1 MFFRHIYCENYC
13 SDLHMFLIRLN
24 HLIAVLAIFE
34 TTALT
39 QQNVNTLSWQL
50 PGATSTVSFCKAQ
63 SKFYGSHFEF
73 NFFLDLVEAPTF
85 FSTGVVSAKGYAHGY
100 LIFSFCTFSFVLN
113 FHVFSFCTHVITQ
126 TQDIMTGVL
135 VGNDEI
141 KIQNTKGGKKKESLQ
156 KGCLKIS
163 ETGKKRKTISCCL
176 TK

>member
-50 PGATSTVSFCKAQ
+50 PGATSTLSFCKAQ

-73 NFFLDLVEAPTF
+73 NFFLDLVEASIF
-85 FSTGVVSAKGYAHGY
+85 FSTGVVSAKVLLQVTSVATLTAISYFHFVHF
-100 LIFSFCTFSFVLN
+100 LSCSTFMCFLVL
-113 FHVFSFCTHVITQ
+113 
-126 TQDIMTGVL
+126 M
-135 VGNDEI
+135 
-141 KIQNTKGGKKKESLQ
+141 
-156 KGCLKIS
+156 
-163 ETGKKRKTISCCL
+163 
-176 TK
+176 

>member
-34 TTALT
+34 PTALT

-85 FSTGVVSAKGYAHGY
+85 FLVLCWPRMAKDLLQVVSMTTFMAILCVFFVHV
-100 LIFSFCTFSFVLN
+100 LSCSIFIFIFG
-113 FHVFSFCTHVITQ
+113 THVIIQ
-126 TQDIMTGVL
+126 TRDIIKGVL
-135 VGNDEI
+135 VGNEAKEA
-141 KIQNTKGGKKKESLQ
+141 KIQEY
-156 KGCLKIS
+156 
-163 ETGKKRKTISCCL
+163 KT
-176 TK
+176 T